1 MTLFSADAVKAFYN
15 LNRYLALRK
24 LKDEALQVFMEK
36 YNNSSNTLGINDFVQ
51 NVADL
56 LYDPNSSEPRKGVV
70 AGYIDDLY
78 WAASFTKMVE
88 VVKFVIDRG
97 PVFGY
102 NLNMKKCIYLMTPI
116 HSGLLDEEMRLRIN
130 ILMC

>member
-15 LNRYLALRK
+15 LNRDLALRK

-97 PVFGY
+97 PAFGY
-102 NLNMKKCIYLMTPI
+102 NLNMKKYVSVCLY
-116 HSGLLDEEMRLRIN
+116 
-130 ILMC
+130 